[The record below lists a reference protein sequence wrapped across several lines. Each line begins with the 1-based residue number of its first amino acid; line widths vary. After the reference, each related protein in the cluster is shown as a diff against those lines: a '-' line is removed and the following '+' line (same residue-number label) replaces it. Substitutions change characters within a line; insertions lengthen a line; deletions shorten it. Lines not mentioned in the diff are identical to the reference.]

1 MAQGSSSGLG
11 QLSAKAQQTLGLPE
25 GFKVYT
31 PFPFGGLNTQDSPLA
46 IEDKE
51 FPWIEN
57 FIRLGNGNL
66 RSAWDVG
73 EAVYAATGGLTIVY
87 FSFYTIAT
95 LYSGI
100 APYVA
105 IFLSDGS
112 AIQIN
117 LINLQQTTIAGPGTF
132 YKPTG
137 FVPYARQWGTQ
148 YLLICNRNTQNDF
161 WAWDG
166 ALLYTAGTAAPNG
179 VNLLSGGAN
188 YSTVPTYTVYGGYG
202 SGIVLNV
209 LVANGQVV
217 GCIIENPGSGYQ
229 VGDEVQVSFTGGGS
243 DNGAIITSYLMST
256 AVGAVNMSAY
266 GSGYTSATVTFTG
279 GGGTGAAGTAILN
292 KGVRSVAVSNGGN
305 GYTYAYVTFSGGGG
319 YGASAV
325 AEISGGVV
333 TGIVVTQPGYSYTSA
348 PTATISGDGTG
359 AVAGSATVAFSEI
372 VGVDITS
379 FGTAYTT
386 CPTVTFSGP
395 GTWAEGTVLLKPTGV
410 GGVTT
415 VNGGSGFTTV
425 PLMQFIGGGG
435 ADATGIVVLN
445 PTTVASIEVNAGG
458 NGYTSPTV
466 TIVGGGGTGATATA
480 VLDNNQIAGMILT
493 NPGSGY
499 TGQPIVEIADP
510 TGAGAGAT
518 ALLAPTEIDY
528 VSIQSAGQYYTSP
541 PSAQIEPGGNNQAS
555 ATITLMPYGVSG
567 SAMEEFLSRLWI
579 VDPATSPFQTIPP
592 GGQYQFSAQE
602 ILSISPRR
610 TAEGTRSTQTH
621 SLTRNMS
628 MCDSRAVIFTFS
640 VMGRSALCLM
650 YQHPVRRRQRTTT
663 TRTSIRRRGYC
674 SGTPCR
680 ILVGRPSLGTTRG
693 FSASTAARRPRF
705 PIRLTGFSAVL
716 CSRR

>member
-1 MAQGSSSGLG
+1 MQQEYAERFLG
-11 QLSAKAQQTLGLPE
+11 MGWT
-25 GFKVYT
+25 
-31 PFPFGGLNTQDSPLA
+31 
-46 IEDKE
+46 
-51 FPWIEN
+51 
-57 FIRLGNGNL
+57 
-66 RSAWDVG
+66 
-73 EAVYAATGGLTIVY
+73 
-87 FSFYTIAT
+87 
-95 LYSGI
+95 
-100 APYVA
+100 
-105 IFLSDGS
+105 
-112 AIQIN
+112 
-117 LINLQQTTIAGPGTF
+117 
-132 YKPTG
+132 
-137 FVPYARQWGTQ
+137 
-148 YLLICNRNTQNDF
+148 
-161 WAWDG
+161 
-166 ALLYTAGTAAPNG
+166 LLYTAGTAAPNG

-217 GCIIENPGSGYQ
+217 GCMIENPGSGYQ

-292 KGVRSVAVSNGGN
+292 NGVRSVAVSNGGN

-348 PTATISGDGTG
+348 PTATISGDGDRRSRRLG
-359 AVAGSATVAFSEI
+359 YRRIQRDRRRRYYELWHCLHDLPDCNLLRPRNWGGGNS
-372 VGVDITS
+372 S
-379 FGTAYTT
+379 FEAD
-386 CPTVTFSGP
+386 
-395 GTWAEGTVLLKPTGV
+395 GV

-518 ALLAPTEIDY
+518 ALLAPTEINY
-528 VSIQSAGQYYTSP
+528 VSIQSAGQDYYLP
-541 PSAQIEPGGNNQAS
+541 FPSAQIEPGGNNAS
-555 ATITLMPYGVSG
+555 LGDDHAHALRGQRLGYGGILAALDHGPGDEPVSDN
-567 SAMEEFLSRLWI
+567 SA
-579 VDPATSPFQTIPP
+579 
-592 GGQYQFSAQE
+592 
-602 ILSISPRR
+602 
-610 TAEGTRSTQTH
+610 
-621 SLTRNMS
+621 
-628 MCDSRAVIFTFS
+628 
-640 VMGRSALCLM
+640 
-650 YQHPVRRRQRTTT
+650 
-663 TRTSIRRRGYC
+663 
-674 SGTPCR
+674 
-680 ILVGRPSLGTTRG
+680 GRPVSVL
-693 FSASTAARRPRF
+693 RPRKLYRFRDVGWRWERDQHGRF
-705 PIRLTGFSAVL
+705 P
-716 CSRR
+716 